1 MHESYERPNET
12 STKIDQKPPLLIYP
26 GRFTNNIMPG
36 QTYNK

>member
-26 GRFTNNIMPG
+26 GRFTNNIIARE
-36 QTYNK
+36 